1 MSPSEEQKKPFQL
14 DPILFAHRG
23 GCADAPEN
31 TLEAFSH
38 SVALGVTGLE
48 SDVWLSADGIPVLS
62 HDNKVGSFGRRIT
75 ISKSLRSE
83 IPEKVPSLEDLYI
96 NFGNEVNVS
105 LDIKDPNSI
114 EATVDV
120 ALSHNAVHKLW
131 VRSEERRVGK
141 ECRSRWS
148 PYH

>member
-1 MSPSEEQKKPFQL
+1 MSPIEGQKKPYQL

-62 HDNKVGSFGRRIT
+62 HDNKVGSLDAE
-75 ISKSLRSE
+75 LRSV
-83 IPEKVPSLEDLYI
+83 KVFDLEFLKKCHP
-96 NFGNEVNVS
+96 
-105 LDIKDPNSI
+105 LKTSI
-114 EATVDV
+114 ST
-120 ALSHNAVHKLW
+120 SGMK
-131 VRSEERRVGK
+131 
-141 ECRSRWS
+141 
-148 PYH
+148 